1 MKVQQN
7 TLRNGVPAVT
17 IDPARISDHNGHRG
31 CLLCGQG
38 NPLSLKIEFQA
49 DGNGMVSAKLQS
61 HPGLQGYSGM
71 IHGGVISALLDEAM
85 THCLFHQ
92 DVRAVTG
99 DLRVRFLWSIPCH
112 SVLDLKAW
120 VISARPPLYC
130 LRAELLE
137 TGRVAAWA
145 EAKFMQKKAI
155 K

>member
-1 MKVQQN
+1 M
-7 TLRNGVPAVT
+7 T
-17 IDPARISDHNGHRG
+17 IDQSNISTKNGHGG
-31 CLLCGQG
+31 CLLCGEG
-38 NPLSLKIEFQA
+38 NPWSLKIAFHA
-49 DGNGMVSAKLQS
+49 DNNGGVSARLWS
-61 HPGLQGYSGM
+61 HQGLQGYEGF
-71 IHGGVISALLDEAM
+71 IHGGVISALLDAAM

-155 K
+155 